1 MPLKGSPSV
10 ALLGAVASAEAGSH
24 SSMVKHA
31 SCAKFQWVD
40 ATSDSDTDI
49 PTYVSKIRERLR
61 GPKTS
66 VRIPND
72 EQRCSVLFTGSGRS
86 EIHGRKRRRRP
97 ATWLK
102 LAYFLGRVTL
112 LCPRHVMKIARCFVL
127 DQWQNHGIS
136 DHDAKRYLSTEACR
150 LYSDFEFLAASL
162 YFVPTRGFVVWGI
175 TLDGDSDG
183 LGIYF
188 QPFAAARNY
197 ESNSEPLPLIV
208 LSAPGTVVTCCW
220 LVTNYVS

>member
-1 MPLKGSPSV
+1 
-10 ALLGAVASAEAGSH
+10 
-24 SSMVKHA
+24 MVKHE

-49 PTYVSKIRERLR
+49 PTYLSKIFEHRRLQRKEAPDTDEAAASSSVVLHPR
-61 GPKTS
+61 GPS
-66 VRIPND
+66 SPDSRA
-72 EQRCSVLFTGSGRS
+72 LA
-86 EIHGRKRRRRP
+86 HGRKRRRRP

-112 LCPRHVMKIARCFVL
+112 LCPRHVMEIARSFVL

-136 DHDAKRYLSTEACR
+136 DHDAKRYLSTETCR
-150 LYSDFEFLAASL
+150 LYSDLEFLAASL
-162 YFVPTRGFVVWGI
+162 YFVHPRGFVVWGI

-183 LGIYF
+183 LGVYF